1 VEAATRSTAH
11 ALRAIRDGI
20 GLGATLDTLDA
31 SRAGADRSTHAD
43 DLAALESI
51 AAFHPDSRTFAHWL
65 REVLGRS
72 AASGPRVELSTIH
85 RIKGKEWGH
94 VVVFGASAG
103 LFPHRLSEDVEGE
116 RRILHVALTRA
127 GIQAVFL
134 ADRDAP
140 SVFLAELDGKG
151 PHTPPPV
158 PGSARPAAVAGGD
171 RRRGG
176 GAAAP
181 GAVPGV
187 GSAGEKVL
195 RAWRSSVARNEGV
208 PAYVVLNDKEL
219 VGIAERNPTTL
230 RELGQCRGMGPIRL
244 ERWGDEILGVLEGAA
259 DLSAHP

>member
-1 VEAATRSTAH
+1 
-11 ALRAIRDGI
+11 
-20 GLGATLDTLDA
+20 
-31 SRAGADRSTHAD
+31 
-43 DLAALESI
+43 
-51 AAFHPDSRTFAHWL
+51 
-65 REVLGRS
+65 
-72 AASGPRVELSTIH
+72 
-85 RIKGKEWGH
+85 
-94 VVVFGASAG
+94 
-103 LFPHRLSEDVEGE
+103 LSEDVEGE